1 MAMTPM
7 LEHIATKG
15 PREVAQCGRSQGRA
29 IRRASFHRS
38 HLFIL
43 SPNIGGTIMSA
54 FLVSRCFFFQRL
66 SLDIVS
72 ESLKEKIASM
82 QSSATCGFHTNTSK
96 RYVQNE
102 SAGYTCPAFQ
112 VPVSINC
119 QHGAISGNVS
129 I

>member
-1 MAMTPM
+1 MEDRKVGLPEGLASIDLTYSFYPQT
-7 LEHIATKG
+7 L
-15 PREVAQCGRSQGRA
+15 VA
-29 IRRASFHRS
+29 H
-38 HLFIL
+38 
-43 SPNIGGTIMSA
+43 GGTITSA

-119 QHGAISGNVS
+119 QHGAISRNVS